1 MRNQREINGE
11 NQYKTN
17 NQKDDEITIGH
28 QHKTDV
34 LKTYVCCIWP
44 SLSIGS
50 QVRFRNGLF
59 ETNDPETQRLIE
71 RAHGFG
77 IQIQEV
83 NDGGCKTEIKMKVI
97 QELGPGPINETDM
110 KLICPLGS
118 LR

>member
-1 MRNQREINGE
+1 VILLTPEEAAAKLRVCK
-11 NQYKTN
+11 KTEFN
-17 NQKDDEITIGH
+17 MS
-28 QHKTDV
+28 
-34 LKTYVCCIWP
+34 KTYACSTWP
-44 SLSIGS
+44 SLSIGRS
-50 QVRFRNGLF
+50 VRFRDGFF